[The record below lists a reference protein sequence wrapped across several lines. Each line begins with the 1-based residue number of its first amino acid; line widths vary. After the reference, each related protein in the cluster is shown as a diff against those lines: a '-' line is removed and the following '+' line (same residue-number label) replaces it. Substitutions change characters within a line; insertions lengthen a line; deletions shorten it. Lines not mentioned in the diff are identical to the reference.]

1 MPEVDRRRF
10 LQLTGG
16 SAALSVLTPSIARAA
31 SIPANRRT
39 GSINDVEHIVVLM
52 QENRSF
58 DHYFGTMRGV
68 RGFGDPH
75 PVHAAATARPSGAS
89 RTGRRTSCRSAP
101 TLDDLGPAVPPGPRP
116 RAGTTRTRRSN
127 GGNYDQWVPAKARRP
142 RWPT

>member
-16 SAALSVLTPSIARAA
+16 SAALSLLTPSIARAA

-39 GSINDVEHIVVLM
+39 GSLDDVEHIVILM

-68 RGFGDPH
+68 RGYGEPH
-75 PVHAAATARPSGAS
+75 PAELPNGQAVWRQPSGKKEVLPFRPDRA
-89 RTGRRTSCRSAP
+89 
-101 TLDDLGPAVPPGPRP
+101 DLGD
-116 RAGTTRTRRSN
+116 SFLEDL
-127 GGNYDQWVPAKARRP
+127 DQERL
-142 RWPT
+142 

>member
-31 SIPANRRT
+31 SIPAFRRA
-39 GSINDVEHIVVLM
+39 GSLDDVEHIVVLM

-68 RGFGDPH
+68 RGYGDPH
-75 PVHAAATARPSGAS
+75 PAIMREREVRLAAA
-89 RTGRRTSCRSAP
+89 RREEA
-101 TLDDLGPAVPPGPRP
+101 
-116 RAGTTRTRRSN
+116 
-127 GGNYDQWVPAKARRP
+127 
-142 RWPT
+142 